1 MKKGHVWAAPVAV
14 KKPSEIEEA
23 GEEEDLD
30 FTMMAAMS
38 NKDAQNSD
46 IDQEIREL

>member
-14 KKPSEIEEA
+14 KKPAEIEEA

-30 FTMMAAMS
+30 FKMMTAMS
-38 NKDAQNSD
+38 DKDSQN
-46 IDQEIREL
+46 